1 MKPDKNKLQ
10 EWARE
15 IHANATRHGWHE
27 GKMPNGH
34 WLAMIMTE
42 VAEAIEADRVG
53 RHADETTFKRLLY
66 AGDEGKVADSWF
78 LSLYGT
84 TIKGTVEEELADIT
98 IRILDASYEI
108 HGEKQAWV
116 GYDSDMSPRPSVLFT
131 EAAFGLVKDVLNSG
145 TMNLA
150 YSIDYMFDW
159 AWQLGIDLSWHIEQ
173 KMKYNTFRE
182 YKHGGKKY

>member
-15 IHANATRHGWHE
+15 IHATATRHGWHE
-27 GKMPNGH
+27 ERMPGGH

-84 TIKGTVEEELADIT
+84 TIKGTVEEELADVT
-98 IRILDASYEI
+98 IRILDASNEI
-108 HGEKQAWV
+108 HGEKQTWT
-116 GYDSDMSPRPSVLFT
+116 GYDSGMSPRPSALFT
-131 EAAFGLVKDVLNSG
+131 EAAFCFVKDVLNSG

-150 YSIDYMFDW
+150 YSMDYMFGW
-159 AWQLGIDLSWHIEQ
+159 AGQLGIDLGWHIEQ
-173 KMKYNTFRE
+173 KMKYNTLRE
-182 YKHGGKKY
+182 YKHGGKRY